1 MILITLGKM
10 GLSVEDSKYIP
21 ISIFNEMSNLQLELA
36 ETQNNKEEVKK
47 ATQSDI
53 DSFF

>member
-10 GLSVEDSKYIP
+10 GFSIEDSKYIS
-21 ISIFNEMSNLQLELA
+21 ISLFNEMSNLQLELS
-36 ETQNNKEEVKK
+36 EQNNKEEVKK

-53 DSFF
+53 DTFF